1 MPYLKLSAACL
12 AYGHVPLLDHADFQL
27 DPGERVALIGRN
39 GTGKSS
45 LLAAMAAGTGRG
57 RLDDGEVW
65 VQPGIRVGYVP
76 QEPPFDPAM
85 TVFQAVVSGMGETS
99 ALLAEY
105 HDVSHQLAEGV
116 GDHDALL
123 ARMDSLQHELE
134 ARGAWAYEAQ
144 AERVIDRFGLDPE
157 ASVGALS
164 GGQKKRLALAQALA
178 VAPEVLLLDEPTN
191 HLDIAAIEWLEN
203 LLIESGVTLFFI
215 THDRSFLDRVC
226 TRIVELDRGKLA
238 SFPGSFTQ
246 YQQRKEAMLH
256 EESLANARADK
267 LLKEEEVWIRKG
279 VEARRTRAVFRVQR
293 LDKLRAERQARR
305 ERMGKVNLQL
315 DSGDKSGKLVAELE
329 HVNKAY
335 GERQIV
341 RDFSARIQRGDKI
354 GLIGPN
360 GAGKTTLLR
369 LILGELQP
377 DSGIVRQGTKMEIAY
392 FDQFRTQLNPDST
405 LADVISPGSDYV
417 EIGGARKHVIGYLE
431 DFLFAPERA
440 RSPVSS
446 LSGGERNRLLLARLF
461 AKPANVLV
469 LDEPTNDL
477 DIETLELLE
486 ELLQTY
492 EGTLFLVS
500 HDRTF
505 LDNVVTQTIAAEGEG
520 GWKEYAGGYS
530 DWAGY
535 KASLAKEAASKAKA
549 EARPVAKPAEVP
561 RAKADKL
568 SWKEQRELEALPGKI
583 AALEGEQAELTKLL
597 EDPAIYQRDV
607 RPRRRR
613 PNGWLPS
620 TMNSCSAWSVGRPWN
635 PAPGD
640 ASSRLAL
647 PQGAFCPSA
656 SRAGIGSSPR
666 RWRTASG
673 VMLSS
678 SPISLKSSGRAAS
691 SQPCEEWR
699 ASLTARM
706 TFLTRG

>member
-1 MPYLKLSAACL
+1 MPYLKLDDACL

-45 LLAAMAAGTGRG
+45 LLAAMAAGTGKG
-57 RLDDGEVW
+57 RLDDGQVW

-76 QEPPFDPAM
+76 QEPPFDPEDS
-85 TVFQAVVSGMGETS
+85 VFEAVVSGMGETS

-105 HDVSHQLAEGV
+105 HEISHKLAEG

-123 ARMDSLQHELE
+123 ARMDKLQHELE

-144 AERVIDRFGLDPE
+144 ADKVIARFGLDPD
-157 ASVGALS
+157 ARVGSLS

-191 HLDIAAIEWLEN
+191 HLDIAAIEWLETM
-203 LLIESGVTLFFI
+203 LIESGVTLFFI

-256 EESLANARADK
+256 EEALANARADK

-305 ERMGKVNLQL
+305 ERMGKVHLQL
-315 DSGDKSGKLVAELE
+315 DTADKSGKLVAELLN
-329 HVNKAY
+329 VSKRY
-335 GERQIV
+335 GQREIV
-341 RDFSARIQRGDKI
+341 RDFSTRVQRGDKI

-377 DSGIVRQGTKMEIAY
+377 DAGTVRQGTKLEIAY
-392 FDQFRTQLNPDST
+392 FDQFRTQLDPNAT

-417 EIGGARKHVIGYLE
+417 EIGGAKKHVIGYLE

-486 ELLQTY
+486 QLLQDY

-505 LDNVVTQTIAAEGEG
+505 LDNVVTQTIASGGDG
-520 GWKEYAGGYS
+520 GWKEYAGGYT
-530 DWAGY
+530 DWATY
-535 KASLAKEAASKAKA
+535 KASVAKA
-549 EARPVAKPAEVP
+549 AEKPKAEPKPAAKPAEAP
-561 RAKADKL
+561 KPKSDKL
-568 SWKEQRELEALPGKI
+568 SWKEQRELEALPDRI
-583 AALEGEQAELTKLL
+583 AALEGEQGDLTKKL
-597 EDPAIYQRDV
+597 EDPAIYQAD
-607 RPRRRR
+607 PK
-613 PNGWLPS
+613 G
-620 TMNSCSAWSVGRPWN
+620 AQQ
-635 PAPGD
+635 A
-640 ASSRLAL
+640 AERLAAIDDEL
-647 PQGAFCPSA
+647 MAMLERWEA
-656 SRAGIGSSPR
+656 LEARAGNS
-666 RWRTASG
+666 A
-673 VMLSS
+673 
-678 SPISLKSSGRAAS
+678 
-691 SQPCEEWR
+691 
-699 ASLTARM
+699 
-706 TFLTRG
+706 

>member
-105 HDVSHQLAEGV
+105 HDVSHQLAEGL

-123 ARMDSLQHELE
+123 ARMDTLQHELE

-535 KASLAKEAASKAKA
+535 QASLAKEAASKAKA

-597 EDPAIYQRDV
+597 EDPTIYQRD
-607 RPRRRR
+607 
-613 PNGWLPS
+613 
-620 TMNSCSAWSVGRPWN
+620 A
-635 PAPGD
+635 PA
-640 ASSRLAL
+640 AQKAAERLAAIDDEL
-647 PQGAFCPSA
+647 MQCLERWEALE
-656 SRAGIGSSPR
+656 SRAG
-666 RWRTASG
+666 
-673 VMLSS
+673 
-678 SPISLKSSGRAAS
+678 
-691 SQPCEEWR
+691 
-699 ASLTARM
+699 
-706 TFLTRG
+706 

>member
-1 MPYLKLSAACL
+1 MPYLKLADACL
-12 AYGHVPLLDHADFQL
+12 AYGHVPLLDHAEFLL

-45 LLAAMAAGTGRG
+45 LLAALAAGSGRG
-57 RLDDGEVW
+57 KLDDGEVW

-76 QEPPFDPAM
+76 QEPPFDTTA
-85 TVFQAVVSGMGETS
+85 TVFEAVISGMGEAS
-99 ALLAEY
+99 RLLAAY
-105 HDVSHQLAEGV
+105 HEVSHQLADGQ

-123 ARMDSLQHELE
+123 AQMEHLQHELE
-134 ARGAWAYEAQ
+134 ACGAWAYEAQ

-157 ASVGALS
+157 AYVGSLS

-203 LLIESGVTLFFI
+203 MLIETNVTLFFI

-238 SFPGSFTQ
+238 SFPGSFSQ
-246 YQQRKEAMLH
+246 YQQRKEALLH
-256 EESLANARADK
+256 EEGLANARADK

-293 LDKLRAERQARR
+293 LDQLRAARQARR

-315 DSGDKSGKLVAELE
+315 DAGDKSGKLVAEL
-329 HVNKAY
+329 VQVGKCY
-335 GERQIV
+335 GQRQIV

-369 LILGELQP
+369 MILGELPP
-377 DSGIVRQGTKMEIAY
+377 DTGSVRMGTKIEVAY
-392 FDQFRTQLNPDST
+392 FDQFRTQLNPDAS
-405 LADVISPGSDYV
+405 LVDIISPGSDYV

-461 AKPANVLV
+461 ARPANVLV

-486 ELLQTY
+486 ELLQNY
-492 EGTLFLVS
+492 QGTLFLVS

-505 LDNVVTQTIAAEGEG
+505 LDNVVTQTIAAEGAG
-520 GWKEYAGGYS
+520 YWKEYAGGYS
-530 DWAGY
+530 DWAAY
-535 KASLAKEAASKAKA
+535 KAGLAKEAVRQKS
-549 EARPVAKPAEVP
+549 EAKPA
-561 RAKADKL
+561 AKTPEQPKVKVDKL
-568 SWKEQRELEALPGKI
+568 SWKEQRELDALPNDI
-583 AALEGEQAELTKLL
+583 AKLEEEQAKLSSLL
-597 EDPAIYQRDV
+597 EDAAIYQKD
-607 RPRRRR
+607 
-613 PNGWLPS
+613 
-620 TMNSCSAWSVGRPWN
+620 
-635 PAPGD
+635 PAAAQQAAD
-640 ASSRLAL
+640 RLASIDDDL
-647 PQGAFCPSA
+647 MALLERWELLE
-656 SRAGIGSSPR
+656 SR
-666 RWRTASG
+666 
-673 VMLSS
+673 
-678 SPISLKSSGRAAS
+678 
-691 SQPCEEWR
+691 
-699 ASLTARM
+699 
-706 TFLTRG
+706 RGNPV

>member
-191 HLDIAAIEWLEN
+191 HLDIAAIELLEN

-405 LADVISPGSDYV
+405 LADVISPGSEYV

-505 LDNVVTQTIAAEGEG
+505 LDNVVTQTIAAEGDG
-520 GWKEYAGGYS
+520 VWKEYAGGYS
-530 DWAGY
+530 DWAAY
-535 KASLAKEAASKAKA
+535 RASLPKEPATRVKA
-549 EARPVAKPAEVP
+549 EAKPAAKPAEVAKP
-561 RAKADKL
+561 KADKL

-583 AALEGEQAELTKLL
+583 ADLEAEQAQLMQRL
-597 EDPAIYQRDV
+597 EDPAIYQTDPVAAQKAAER
-607 RPRRRR
+607 
-613 PNGWLPS
+613 L
-620 TMNSCSAWSVGRPWN
+620 SAI
-635 PAPGD
+635 D
-640 ASSRLAL
+640 DELMAL
-647 PQGAFCPSA
+647 LERWEALEA
-656 SRAGIGSSPR
+656 RAG
-666 RWRTASG
+666 
-673 VMLSS
+673 
-678 SPISLKSSGRAAS
+678 
-691 SQPCEEWR
+691 
-699 ASLTARM
+699 
-706 TFLTRG
+706 